1 MFAFHRQHRSFAW
14 CQRKLIRKL
23 IIMDT
28 DCAWYVRFLLFELT
42 LFLRFFWAFRGK
54 CWCSLYTVRWYNAWP
69 SGACIWKI
77 WAGEFFYFQVWGKLT
92 KTRLRLERH
101 TLFRQ
106 HAVFIILKCELL
118 AKDAMGE
125 LWDRFH
131 ISYQSIR
138 KNKTLEWILLLNF
151 VLLDEV

>member
-23 IIMDT
+23 IIMGT

-77 WAGEFFYFQVWGKLT
+77 WAGEFLLFSGVGKT
-92 KTRLRLERH
+92 H
-101 TLFRQ
+101 
-106 HAVFIILKCELL
+106 
-118 AKDAMGE
+118 KDAASVRATHAIPAACGIYYFEVRIVSKGRDGWVVRSFPYFLPINSKEQNVRMNIAFE
-125 LWDRFH
+125 LCF
-131 ISYQSIR
+131 IG
-138 KNKTLEWILLLNF
+138 
-151 VLLDEV
+151 